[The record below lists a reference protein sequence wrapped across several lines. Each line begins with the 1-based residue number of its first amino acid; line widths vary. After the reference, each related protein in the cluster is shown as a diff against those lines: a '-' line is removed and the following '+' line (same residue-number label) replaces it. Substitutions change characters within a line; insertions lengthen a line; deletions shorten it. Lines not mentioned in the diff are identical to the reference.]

1 MNESS
6 ANLLL
11 ALLLNTSTAVHS
23 LLALLLN
30 TSTAVRISRTWWFSF
45 LVFFFFEICS
55 FEFSVSGFSL
65 PSRKAAK

>member
-30 TSTAVRISRTWWFSF
+30 TSTAVRISRTWWFPF
-45 LVFFFFEICS
+45 LVFFFF
-55 FEFSVSGFSL
+55 
-65 PSRKAAK
+65 